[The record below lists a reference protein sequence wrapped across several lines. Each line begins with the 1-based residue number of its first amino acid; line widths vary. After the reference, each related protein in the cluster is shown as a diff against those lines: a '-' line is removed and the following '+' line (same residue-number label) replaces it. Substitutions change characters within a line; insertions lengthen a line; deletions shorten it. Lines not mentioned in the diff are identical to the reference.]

1 MDAELPLRRAAAPKE
16 TTRHAGGHGSS
27 VAHQIVDGSGR
38 MLI

>member
-27 VAHQIVDGSGR
+27 VVSSRGKA
-38 MLI
+38 